1 MGSDR
6 VVATIQLPTFWNC
19 CNNCVFI
26 NVVVVVIV
34 LCGKSSLCV
43 KSKHDCTRHWSWFTY
58 LPPPHFLTLLSQYYS
73 RLVPSITDSRHTH
86 ILFSAFLFLL
96 WKTAFEWKNMTNIS
110 SLDTDN
116 EWMEWSQPVN
126 QPVSQW
132 AIPPSASRHRQHLA
146 MAVAMIVRLLQTKK
160 KGKCQIHRHTDRE
173 RRKTSFHQHSPT
185 CMRIKERAEFLVGD
199 IMVNGKFV
207 K

>member
-26 NVVVVVIV
+26 NVVVVIV

-58 LPPPHFLTLLSQYYS
+58 LPPPHFPTLLSQYYP

-116 EWMEWSQPVN
+116 EWMEWMPTSQPASESVSHPATS
-126 QPVSQW
+126 QPPQTTFGNGSGNDC
-132 AIPPSASRHRQHLA
+132 SF
-146 MAVAMIVRLLQTKK
+146 VAN
-160 KGKCQIHRHTDRE
+160 E
-173 RRKTSFHQHSPT
+173 ENRKMP
-185 CMRIKERAEFLVGD
+185 
-199 IMVNGKFV
+199 NP
-207 K
+207 